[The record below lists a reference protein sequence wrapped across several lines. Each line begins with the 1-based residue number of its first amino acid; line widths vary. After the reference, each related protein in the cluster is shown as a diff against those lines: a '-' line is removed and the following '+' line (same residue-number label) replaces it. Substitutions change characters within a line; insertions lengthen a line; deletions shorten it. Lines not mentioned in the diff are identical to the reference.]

1 MCHIAKSL
9 SVYVSIKHA
18 QLLHNH
24 TTHFLKQRNSASFS
38 CVITQTTATREC
50 KHIWRR
56 DMLVLLQLETPV
68 EPKALM
74 WSPVE
79 REAHLQ
85 SDSTDTTDINR

>member
-1 MCHIAKSL
+1 
-9 SVYVSIKHA
+9 
-18 QLLHNH
+18 
-24 TTHFLKQRNSASFS
+24 
-38 CVITQTTATREC
+38 
-50 KHIWRR
+50 
-56 DMLVLLQLETPV
+56 MLVLLQLETPV